1 MVVGQYR
8 GDGLGYAVENRF
20 ADELARLKQRGCCV
34 LVTGSVSE
42 GVRTMQSRALF
53 GSVDAP
59 RQRVFALTD
68 ATPAETAKYLPDGL
82 TPEHSDVT
90 VLDHTDTVRDATGVT
105 DLSSLQLHSST
116 TSSRTET
123 PQIETA
129 VTGLGE
135 TLYDSI
141 AATIQ
146 TNQLSPGE
154 LRVGVATLNTLI
166 AMDGL
171 PETCEFV
178 DEIRTELLAASG
190 MGHVHFPGSLD
201 SDALAALRP
210 LVDIHLELRES
221 KQCPPEQR
229 WHLLDADL
237 TTNWLQLRIPY

>member
-1 MVVGQYR
+1 MDGLYR
-8 GDGLGYAVENRF
+8 GDEPGGAVEDRF
-20 ADELARLKQRGCCV
+20 ANELMRLKRRGCCV

-42 GVRTMQSRALF
+42 RVRTMQSRALF
-53 GSVDAP
+53 GSVEEH

-68 ATPAETAKYLPDGL
+68 ATPTETAEYLPGEL

-90 VLDHTDTVRDATGVT
+90 VLDYTDTVRDVTGVT
-105 DLSSLQLHSST
+105 DLSSLQPYSST
-116 TSSRTET
+116 TSSRAET
-123 PQIETA
+123 PEVETTS

-146 TNQLSPGE
+146 TDQLSPGE
-154 LRVGVATLNTLI
+154 LRVGVATLNALI

-171 PETCEFV
+171 PATCAFV
-178 DEIRTELLAASG
+178 DAVRTDLLATNG
-190 MGHVHFPGSLD
+190 LGHVHFPGSIDDD
-201 SDALAALRP
+201 SLAALYP
-210 LVDIHLELRES
+210 VVDIHLELRET

-237 TTNWLQLRIPY
+237 TTNWLRLRIPC